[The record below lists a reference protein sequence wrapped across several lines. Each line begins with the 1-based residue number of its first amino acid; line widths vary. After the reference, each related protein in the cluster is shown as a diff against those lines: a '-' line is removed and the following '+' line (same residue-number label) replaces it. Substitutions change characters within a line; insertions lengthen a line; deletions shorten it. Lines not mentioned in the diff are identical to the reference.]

1 MGISDMHDRLRVRG
15 GFITATALLHRDV
28 SALFMEQIM
37 LYRDTRDSILAGLD
51 HDAWRVMPLEARER
65 ALQAEMKAD
74 CNLHPALYPPS
85 ADGSATLGHY
95 KVRWC
100 LRRGADSLTQRS
112 TMCSGVNIIL
122 CSWQVAPLL
131 YLAQMTLSC

>member
-1 MGISDMHDRLRVRG
+1 
-15 GFITATALLHRDV
+15 
-28 SALFMEQIM
+28 M

-85 ADGSATLGHY
+85 PDGSTSLGHY
-95 KVRWC
+95 KACIPPPAGTVALTWE
-100 LRRGADSLTQRS
+100 AEKSLEQQ
-112 TMCSGVNIIL
+112 L
-122 CSWQVAPLL
+122 CARLLAFQVL
-131 YLAQMTLSC
+131 

>member
-1 MGISDMHDRLRVRG
+1 MLLRRHSVMLLKEQVHG
-15 GFITATALLHRDV
+15 NLHLLECGALICRDV

-51 HDAWRVMPLEARER
+51 HEAWRVMPLEARER

-85 ADGSATLGHY
+85 ADSSAILGHY
-95 KVRWC
+95 KVCAARNY
-100 LRRGADSLTQRS
+100 RR
-112 TMCSGVNIIL
+112 
-122 CSWQVAPLL
+122 
-131 YLAQMTLSC
+131 